1 MNDLDH
7 ALDAAGRALEGGAYD
22 KVVDL
27 LSPFLDAIP
36 VDPRIPFAIG
46 LACGAGGDAGRA
58 SAMFAHAVELS
69 PEFHDARFNLAKSL
83 KDQGQNS
90 RAEAEYRLYLKP
102 RPDDATA
109 LYNLAN
115 IIASADRPDEAAI
128 LFRKALVAA
137 PQFHD
142 CRTNLALIEEQRGNG
157 TTALDLLDE
166 VLAAEPGH
174 AHALHLRRSMLSKVV
189 PHWHFT
195 MLNDRERNDAYEQAI
210 ASAVRGRHVLEIG
223 AGSGLL
229 AMMAA
234 RHGAASVV
242 ACEMSAPLAA
252 AAQKIVARNG
262 LADRVRIVAKKSM
275 QLEIGRDLA
284 QKADVLIAEVFDV
297 GLLGEGFVP
306 ALVHAR
312 AELLVA
318 APVLIPATARIHAVL
333 IACPDL
339 KNIHPIGQVSGFDL
353 SDFNA
358 FLKTGYEP
366 LDLTSVSY
374 ERLTEPAVV
383 GELDF
388 ATLGLQTVETD
399 LELTATRTGACH
411 AIAFWFDLDFGDGL
425 TFSSYPDKP
434 SSHWKQ
440 AVQFFSVDRYVS
452 AGELVKVRAVRS
464 PNGYAFRL
472 I

>member
-1 MNDLDH
+1 MSDIED
-7 ALDAAGRALEGGAYD
+7 ALNSD
-22 KVVDL
+22 
-27 LSPFLDAIP
+27 
-36 VDPRIPFAIG
+36 DPNFPFALG
-46 LACGAGGDAGRA
+46 LTFGAGGDPISA
-58 SAMFAHAVELS
+58 SVMFARALDLS

-83 KDQGQNS
+83 KDQGLNG
-90 RAEAEYRLYLKP
+90 RAEDEYRLYLVH
-102 RPDDATA
+102 RPGDATA

-115 IIASADRPDEAAI
+115 IVALADRLAEAAA
-128 LFRKALVAA
+128 LFTAVLDAA

-157 TTALDLLDE
+157 AVALELLE
-166 VLAAEPGH
+166 QVLAAQPDH
-174 AHALHLRRSMLSKVV
+174 AHANHLRRSILSKLV

-195 MLNDRERNDAYEQAI
+195 MLNDRERNDAYEKAI
-210 ASAVRGRHVLEIG
+210 ASSVQGKHVLEIG

-234 RHGAASVV
+234 RHQAASVV

-252 AAQKIVARNG
+252 AAQRIVTRNN
-262 LADRVRIVAKKSM
+262 LADRVCIVAKKSM
-275 QLEIGRDLA
+275 RLAVGRELA

-318 APVLIPATARIHAVL
+318 APILIPAKARIIAVL
-333 IACPDL
+333 IECAEL

-353 SDFNA
+353 ADFNV

-366 LDLTSVSY
+366 IDLAAISY
-374 ERLTEPAVV
+374 EKLTAPFVV
-383 GELDF
+383 AELDF
-388 ATLGLQTVETD
+388 ATLGLETVETD
-399 LELTATRTGACH
+399 LAPAAIRAGACH
-411 AIAFWFDLDFGDGL
+411 AIAFWFELDFPDGSKL
-425 TFSSYPDKP
+425 SSYPDTP
-434 SSHWKQ
+434 SGHWKQ
-440 AVQFFSVDRYVS
+440 AVQFFSTDKNVRPGDV
-452 AGELVKVRAVRS
+452 VKARAVRS
-464 PNGYAFRL
+464 PNGYSFAL